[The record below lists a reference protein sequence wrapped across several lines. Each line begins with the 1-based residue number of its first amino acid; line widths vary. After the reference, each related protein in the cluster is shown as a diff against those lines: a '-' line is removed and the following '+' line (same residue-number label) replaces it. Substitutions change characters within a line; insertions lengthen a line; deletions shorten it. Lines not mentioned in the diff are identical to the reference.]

1 MIKSQGHGRRLRIYI
16 GANDQWRGGPLYAA
30 IVQEA
35 RKHGM
40 AGATVARG
48 IMGYGV
54 HRAIHE
60 AHVLQVSNNL
70 PVVVEIVDTH
80 EKVQS
85 FLPHLETMIREGLI
99 TVSDV
104 EVITYGKKK

>member
-1 MIKSQGHGRRLRIYI
+1 MIKSHGHGRRLRIYI
-16 GANDQWRGGPLYAA
+16 DANDQWRGGPLYAA

-60 AHVLQVSNNL
+60 AHVLQLSNNL
-70 PVVVEIVDTH
+70 PVVIEIVDTE

-85 FLPHLETMIREGLI
+85 FLPCLDTMIQEGLI
-99 TVSDV
+99 TLSNV
-104 EVITYGKKK
+104 EVITYCKQ